1 MSRARGVAALAG
13 RLPGPARGA
22 LALGAGALAVY
33 AGWVEPRRL
42 VVRERTLALPRWPAS
57 LSGLRVGVLTDMHAG
72 VLHANEDAIAR
83 WVERMNAEAPDLVL
97 LGGDFTDA
105 HWLFGRRLAPERIVE
120 RLGALQA
127 PLGVVA
133 VLGNHDWK
141 AFGTHMW
148 TALAGAGIPVLENDS
163 HAIDAPGGRLHVAG
177 VADVRFRRPDVARAL
192 ARVPEDE
199 PVIVLAHDPDVFP
212 FVPNRVALTISGHL
226 HGGQIAIPYLRR
238 AVVPSRYGERF
249 IRAHVVEH
257 GRHLVVSSGLGTSG
271 LPVRLLAPPELLV
284 LELRPEAP

>member
-1 MSRARGVAALAG
+1 MTARGT
-13 RLPGPARGA
+13 GPLGSRGVRAA

-33 AGWVEPRRL
+33 GGWIEPRRL
-42 VVRERTLALPRWPAS
+42 VVREQALVLPRWPES

-72 VLHANEDAIAR
+72 VVHAGEDAIAR

-105 HWLFGRRLAPERIVE
+105 HWLFGRRIAPERIAE
-120 RLGALQA
+120 RLAALEA

-133 VLGNHDWK
+133 VLGNHDWR

-177 VADVRFRRPDVARAL
+177 VADVRYRRPDVARAL

-212 FVPNRVALTISGHL
+212 YVPARVALTISGHT

-238 AVVPSRYGERF
+238 TVVPSRHGERF
-249 IRAHVVEH
+249 ARAHVVEH
-257 GRHLVVSSGLGTSG
+257 GRQLVVSSGLGTSG
-271 LPVRLLAPPELLV
+271 LPVRLFAPPELLV
-284 LELRPEAP
+284 LELRPEAR